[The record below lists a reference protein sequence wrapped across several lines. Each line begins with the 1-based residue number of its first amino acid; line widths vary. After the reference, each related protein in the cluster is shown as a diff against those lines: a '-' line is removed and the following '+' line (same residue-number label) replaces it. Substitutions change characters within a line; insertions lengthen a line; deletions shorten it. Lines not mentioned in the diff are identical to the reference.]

1 MKNFRKVKFTLE
13 GIEELGLFDYIP
25 EEASEKTTTREG
37 LFHTWGT
44 EIISVDGKCLEQS
57 IGIVEE
63 VSSGKVYHVIPKRIT
78 FLD

>member
-1 MKNFRKVKFTLE
+1 MENLRKVKFTLE
-13 GIEELGLFDYIP
+13 GNEELGLFDYTP
-25 EEASEKTTTREG
+25 EEAAETTTNREG

-44 EIISVDGKCLEQS
+44 EIISADGKCLDQS
-57 IGIVEE
+57 IGIVEG